1 VQDNSIY
8 DVVQIGYGPV
18 SQVLALILGRQG
30 HRVAVAERW
39 LEPYALP
46 RAVCVDHEAARILHA
61 IGVGEGLSRVS
72 RPAPLYQ
79 WFNADWEELL
89 CIDWSA
95 GAVSGGPA
103 VNFVHQPS
111 LEAEF
116 RAKVGEQP
124 SVELNLGWEL
134 AGFTDRGGHVEVELR
149 ELEGG
154 RTRTLRTRYLIGVD
168 GANSLVRETLG
179 IGREDRGFQADW
191 LVVDMK
197 LNPGVTL
204 DIPDCGQYCN
214 PERPT
219 TMVPGGVQDGRI
231 CRRWEFMRLP
241 NETREALQDEAHVWR
256 LLGQWVRPD
265 QAELVRHTIYTFRS
279 LIADDWRAGRVL
291 LAGDAAHT
299 MPPFMGQGMCAGIRD
314 AWNLS
319 WRLDAVLRGRS
330 GDALL
335 DSYTAERK
343 PHVAAVTD
351 AAIYLGRII
360 CIADPA
366 EAAER
371 DRAFKDGT
379 AEQPLPFP
387 HLTAGLLAKGA
398 DGEPAPMAGLL
409 SPHGSV
415 SWRGREGRWDDIV
428 GLGFCVVVRDA
439 DPAGLLRPDQLRALA
454 DIGAHVVGIA
464 GAPSG
469 DLVVDMEGK
478 YAAFLDAHG
487 AAGMVTRPDFY
498 VFGGVSEARGL
509 AGLVDALIAALAG
522 GGGARLPAVAALN
535 GTERQAGQSR
545 PLRQD
550 GPPAAQAASHA
561 S

>member
-18 SQVLALILGRQG
+18 SQLLALMLGRQG

-72 RPAPLYQ
+72 QPAPLYQ

-279 LIADDWRAGRVL
+279 LIADNWRAGRVL

-319 WRLDAVLRGRS
+319 WRLDAVLRGWS

-379 AEQPLPFP
+379 AEQPPPFP

-498 VFGGVSEARGL
+498 VFGGVSEACGL

-522 GGGARLPAVAALN
+522 NGARLPAAAELN

-550 GPPAAQAASHA
+550 GLPSPQVASRA

>member
-1 VQDNSIY
+1 MQDNSIY

-18 SQVLALILGRQG
+18 SQVLALMLGRQG

-72 RPAPLYQ
+72 QPAPLYQ

-279 LIADDWRAGRVL
+279 LIADNWRAGRVL

-319 WRLDAVLRGRS
+319 WRLDAVLRGWS

-379 AEQPLPFP
+379 AEQPPPFP

-498 VFGGVSEARGL
+498 VFGGVSEACGL

-522 GGGARLPAVAALN
+522 NGARLPAAAELN

-550 GPPAAQAASHA
+550 GLPSPQVASRA